1 MHKVVLLR
9 HCESTWKEEG
19 ENLFCLTLI
28 SISR

>member
-9 HCESTWKEEG
+9 HGDSTWKEER
-19 ENLFCLTLI
+19 ENPFCLTLI